1 VVGSQPPSDEP
12 ASTAERPD
20 PLEWAG
26 WALLALLTLAV
37 LAMALFRP
45 TDPAGVLNEI
55 RLAAGFDR
63 YEAALDEGD
72 RIHSTVVAEL
82 RRTAKDDVERRASL
96 YPMLEQ
102 AAGRYEIARAEAE
115 GFYEDQRAQSR
126 LARTYLLWARSLHED
141 GTGEWYRRNDEETLR
156 RARDLVD
163 HGLALPDIPGDQRV
177 ELEELGTRIDR
188 ALTPW
193 PIL

>member
-1 VVGSQPPSDEP
+1 MASIATPPPGSADPPG
-12 ASTAERPD
+12 

-26 WALLALLTLAV
+26 WALLVLLTSTV
-37 LAMALFRP
+37 VAMALLRP
-45 TDPAGVLNEI
+45 TDPAGVLSEI

-63 YEAALDEGD
+63 YQAAMSDGD

-82 RRTAKDDVERRASL
+82 RGIDPADLEQRRSL
-96 YPMLEQ
+96 YSLL
-102 AAGRYEIARAEAE
+102 ARAAERYQVAREEAE

-141 GTGEWYRRNDEETLR
+141 GTGKWYQRNDERTLR
-156 RARDLVD
+156 RARQLVD
-163 HGLALPDIPGDQRV
+163 DGLALPDIPGEQRV
-177 ELEELGTRIDR
+177 ELEQMGTRIDR

-193 PIL
+193 PIF

>member
-1 VVGSQPPSDEP
+1 MTGLS
-12 ASTAERPD
+12 
-20 PLEWAG
+20 EWAG

-82 RRTAKDDVERRASL
+82 RRTARDDVARRGSL
-96 YPMLEQ
+96 YAMLEQ
-102 AAGRYEIARAEAE
+102 AAARYEIARGEAE

-126 LARTYLLWARSLHED
+126 LARTYLLWARSLHQD
-141 GTGEWYRRNDEETLR
+141 GTGEWYQRNDAETLR
-156 RARDLVD
+156 RAREIVD
-163 HGLALPDIPGDQRV
+163 RGLALPDIPGDQRV
-177 ELEELGTRIDR
+177 DLEELGTRIDR

>member
-1 VVGSQPPSDEP
+1 VS
-12 ASTAERPD
+12 
-20 PLEWAG
+20 PLEGAG
-26 WALLALLTLAV
+26 WALLALMTLAV
-37 LAMALFRP
+37 AALAVLRP

-63 YEAALDEGD
+63 YEAAMDEGD

-82 RRTAKDDVERRASL
+82 RRTAKDDLDSRQAL
-96 YPMLEQ
+96 YEMLGE
-102 AAGRYEIARAEAE
+102 AAERYEIARRESE

-126 LARTYLLWARSLHED
+126 LARTYMLWARSLHED
-141 GTGEWYRRNDEETLR
+141 GTGAWYERNDEATLR
-156 RARDLVD
+156 QARTVLDM
-163 HGLALPDIPGDQRV
+163 GLALPDIPGDRRV
-177 ELEELGTRIDR
+177 ALEELGTRIDR

>member
-1 VVGSQPPSDEP
+1 MGGLSATSD
-12 ASTAERPD
+12 A
-20 PLEWAG
+20 LEWAG

-82 RRTAKDDVERRASL
+82 RRTAKDDVERRGSL

-102 AAGRYEIARAEAE
+102 AAARYAIARAEAE

-126 LARTYLLWARSLHED
+126 LARTYLLWARSLHAD
-141 GTGEWYRRNDEETLR
+141 GTGEWYRRNDAETLH
-156 RARDLVD
+156 RAREIVD
-163 HGLALPDIPGDQRV
+163 RGLALPDIPGDQRV

>member
-1 VVGSQPPSDEP
+1 MESTTTTPPPGSADGPG
-12 ASTAERPD
+12 

-26 WALLALLTLAV
+26 WAFLALLTFGV
-37 LAMALFRP
+37 VAMALLRP
-45 TDPAGVLNEI
+45 TDPAAVIHEI

-63 YEAALDEGD
+63 YAAAMSDGD

-82 RRTAKDDVERRASL
+82 RRTDQADLEQRRSL
-96 YPMLEQ
+96 YALL
-102 AAGRYEIARAEAE
+102 ARAAERYQVAREEAE
-115 GFYEDQRAQSR
+115 GFYENQRAQSR

-141 GTGEWYRRNDEETLR
+141 GTGKWYQRNDRPTLR
-156 RARDLVD
+156 RARQLVD
-163 HGLALPDIPGDQRV
+163 DGLALPDIPGEQRV
-177 ELEELGTRIDR
+177 ELEEMGTRIDR